1 MTWNG
6 GEVINTVLCNTFPQI
21 LPTYEVPRIDQNHMT
36 VCLLCGG
43 FHIPKVVNLFVFL
56 GNWDILTLLVIA
68 DIVFFMVVTLC
79 GLNVIYGVIF
89 LLVMD
94 LVVCIYVMYL

>member
-1 MTWNG
+1 
-6 GEVINTVLCNTFPQI
+6 VAFCFLC
-21 LPTYEVPRIDQNHMT
+21 R
-36 VCLLCGG
+36 G
-43 FHIPKVVNLFVFL
+43 FYVYKVVNLFVFL

-68 DIVFFMVVTLC
+68 DIVFFIVVTVC
-79 GLNVIYGVIF
+79 GVNVMYGVIF

>member
-1 MTWNG
+1 
-6 GEVINTVLCNTFPQI
+6 VAF
-21 LPTYEVPRIDQNHMT
+21 
-36 VCLLCGG
+36 CLLCCG
-43 FHIPKVVNLFVFL
+43 IYVYRMVNLFVFL

-68 DIVFFMVVTLC
+68 DIVFFMVVTVC
-79 GLNVIYGVIF
+79 GVNVMYGVMF